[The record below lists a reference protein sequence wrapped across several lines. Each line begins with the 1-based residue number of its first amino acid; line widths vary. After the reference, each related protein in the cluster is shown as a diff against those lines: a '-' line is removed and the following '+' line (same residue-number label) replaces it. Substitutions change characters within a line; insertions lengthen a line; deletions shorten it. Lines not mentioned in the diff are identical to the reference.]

1 MSDQAIGRIVAVDAA
16 QVTVELSKDFKA
28 LATST
33 YEGVSEVGRINSY
46 IIIPTGAHR
55 VVGMVTRVV
64 MAEESQLRADQMILS
79 LPTARRHLYATLVGT
94 IDGKS
99 FEQGVSVFPVLDTP
113 VIMTT
118 RGDLE
123 AIFGKP
129 GQESPADAGKP
140 GYCIPIGRSAIFDQY
155 DVKTNPDILLGKH
168 LAVLGSTGSG
178 KSCSVSTIIQ
188 SILKADGVRN
198 CSFVIFDTNG
208 EYRSAFSPLE
218 TKEHQ
223 RALYLPSDPLQLHE
237 RLVIPYWFMDSEDF
251 CRLFRASEGTQ
262 RPVLIEALSQ
272 ARTCASS
279 VSRERW
285 LLETVQN
292 EINNLLANLAGQK
305 TSLEVYNLAKGLA
318 GFLEEEKAAM
328 PAGMQS
334 TVESLRSL
342 AKGIADQALPVVG
355 KFDGAPSYNTNLPAT
370 ITASARE
377 ALTSILQVILDG
389 VKVNK
394 GRTHVTADSPTFFKK
409 RRFLGQHMEQAIRM
423 QPGAEGR
430 TREYCS
436 TMLMRITRFL
446 TDKRFDF
453 LFGSPDQEWPA
464 CRHSLAVF
472 LRDILGLPS
481 GDEELSGTDDVNEAL
496 LPFYDRQ
503 RTGVTTRRNVVI
515 IDLSLLASE
524 VLENIVALLGRLILE
539 FLQRASDE
547 SVSGTGR
554 GKLPVVLVLE
564 EAQNYIRDSVGF
576 EDKSVSREVFERIAR
591 EGRKYGLGLVVAS
604 QRPSE
609 LSKTVLS
616 QCNSFVVHRLQ
627 NPEDLRYFREIVPAI
642 FDPLLKQLPSLPQRY
657 ALVLG
662 EGVRAPTLAYMR
674 EASPMPDSQDPRLYA
689 HWVAE
694 NPILPN
700 VEAVCAKWEGL
711 LSEDA
716 DSGVTSNCLPGC
728 DEPAKPYLEEPDFE
742 EPEMNV
748 PEMEEPEMGD
758 PFENVPF

>member
-1 MSDQAIGRIVAVDAA
+1 MSSQEIGRIVAVDAA
-16 QVTVELSKDFKA
+16 QVTVELSKEFKA

-33 YEGVSEVGRINSY
+33 YEGISEVGRINSY

-64 MAEESQLRADQMILS
+64 MSEESQLRADKMILS

-94 IDGKS
+94 IDGRS
-99 FEQGVSVFPVLDTP
+99 FEQGVSIFPVLDTP
-113 VIMTT
+113 VEMTT
-118 RGDLE
+118 KGDLE

-129 GQESPADAGKP
+129 GQEVPADAGKP
-140 GYCIPIGRSAIFDQY
+140 GFCIPIGKSAVFDQY
-155 DVKTNPDILLGKH
+155 DVKMNPDIFLGKH

-188 SILKADGVRN
+188 SILETDKVRN

-218 TKEHQ
+218 AAEDQ
-223 RALYLPSDPLQLHE
+223 RALYLPSDPLQPSQ
-237 RLVIPYWFMDSEDF
+237 RLVIPYWFMNSEDF

-262 RPVLIEALSQ
+262 RPVLIEALSR
-272 ARTCASS
+272 ARSGASS
-279 VSRERW
+279 ASQSKW
-285 LLETVQN
+285 FIDSLQASL
-292 EINNLLANLAGQK
+292 NNLLRA
-305 TSLEVYNLAKGLA
+305 LEDDK
-318 GFLEEEKAAM
+318 
-328 PAGMQS
+328 
-334 TVESLRSL
+334 RSL
-342 AKGIADQALPVVG
+342 DVQVMAKGIDDFVESEPSLATKVLGALRDELGLLMNEIAKQSSPYVG
-355 KFDGAPSYNTNLPAT
+355 EYSGKASYNKSLPASVT
-370 ITASARE
+370 VPAQVSVHSVLAKLFDLAASKAN
-377 ALTSILQVILDG
+377 LGSST
-389 VKVNK
+389 
-394 GRTHVTADSPTFFKK
+394 TADSPSFFSKTL
-409 RRFLGQHMEQAIRM
+409 FVGEHIGQALRM

-430 TREYCS
+430 TREYCA

-464 CRHSLAVF
+464 CRHSLAAF

-481 GDEELSGTDDVNEAL
+481 GGEGLSAIEEAGESV

-503 RTGVTTRRNVVI
+503 RAGVATRRNVVI
-515 IDLSLLASE
+515 VDLSLLASE

-576 EDKSVSREVFERIAR
+576 EDKSVAREVFERIAR

-642 FDPLLKQLPSLPQRY
+642 FEPLLRQLPSLPQRY

-674 EASPMPDSQDPRLYA
+674 EASPMPDSQDPKLYE

-694 NPILPN
+694 NPKLPD
-700 VEAVCAKWEGL
+700 VEAVCEKWEGAL
-711 LSEDA
+711 QNASDPKTQ
-716 DSGVTSNCLPGC
+716 G
-728 DEPAKPYLEEPDFE
+728 EPEAAKAGPDDPPKEANLEE
-742 EPEMNV
+742 
-748 PEMEEPEMGD
+748 
-758 PFENVPF
+758 VPF